1 MKVGDM
7 VTLKMKKTQ
16 PPQVPQHAIVLNT
29 WRNHKGKILEVE
41 VMWSECTVISKRF
54 RADLFEVINEN
65 R

>member
-16 PPQVPQHAIVLNT
+16 PPQAPQHAIVLNT

-41 VMWSECTVISKRF
+41 VMWSESTVISKRF
-54 RADLFEVINEN
+54 RADLFEVIK
-65 R
+65 